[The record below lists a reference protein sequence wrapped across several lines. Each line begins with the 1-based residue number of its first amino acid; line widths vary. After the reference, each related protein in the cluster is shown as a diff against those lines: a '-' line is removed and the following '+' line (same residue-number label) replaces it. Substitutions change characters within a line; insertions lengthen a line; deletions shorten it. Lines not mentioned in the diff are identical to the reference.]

1 MKIFREDGYLD
12 MGAIMAEG
20 YPFTLVCGGRGTG
33 KTFTALYET
42 INDNIPF
49 MLMRRMQTQV
59 DMINKPEFSPFKA
72 HERVFG
78 WHIGL
83 EKISK
88 NNSAIYRQ
96 EVVDGDFKCVG
107 APIGYTAALAT
118 ISNMRGFDASDVR
131 RVIFD
136 EFIPEKH
143 ERPIKNEADAIY
155 NAYET
160 INRNR
165 ELNGEKPLQMVFLAN
180 SNRLDNP
187 LFMALRLVT
196 RAERMLKTGQH
207 VWTDD
212 DRGIMLVMFNDSPIS
227 AKKEHTSLYKLTGG
241 SDYAA
246 MALRNEFNTED
257 TGSIRNRPLREY
269 NPVVKVGEITVY
281 KHKRDPRKIYVS
293 AHKTGSPP
301 EYGTGDIELGR
312 FIRAYNWVW
321 LDYLENKVEFESI
334 MCELLFQHIF
344 S

>member
-1 MKIFREDGYLD
+1 MNIFREDGYLD
-12 MGAIMAEG
+12 MGAIMG
-20 YPFTLVCGGRGTG
+20 RNYPFTLVCGGRGTG

-42 INDNIPF
+42 ISNDIPF
-49 MLMRRMQTQV
+49 ILMRRMQTQI
-59 DMINKPEFSPFKA
+59 DMINRPEFSPFKA
-72 HERVFG
+72 IERVHG
-78 WHIGL
+78 LHIGL

-88 NNSAIYRQ
+88 SNSAIYHQ
-96 EVVDGDFKCVG
+96 EEIDGEYKNTG
-107 APIGYTAALAT
+107 KPIGYTAALAT

-143 ERPIKNEADAIY
+143 ERPIKNEAVAIY

-165 ELNGEKPLQMVFLAN
+165 ELNGEQPLQMVFLAN

-187 LFMALRLVT
+187 LFMDMRLVT

-227 AKKEHTSLYKLTGG
+227 EKKGQTSLYKLTSG
-241 SDYAA
+241 SEYAA
-246 MALRNEFNTED
+246 MALRNDFNTED
-257 TGSIRNRPLREY
+257 TGSIKARPLGEY
-269 NPVVKVGEITVY
+269 NPIVKVGEITIY
-281 KHKRDPRKIYVS
+281 RHKRGGQKIYAA

-301 EYGTGDIELGR
+301 EYGTGEIELGR
-312 FIRAYNWVW
+312 FCRAYNWIW
-321 LDYLENKVEFESI
+321 LAYLESNVEFEST
-334 MCELLFQHIF
+334 MCELLFQNYF
-344 S
+344 R

>member
-12 MGAIMAEG
+12 MGAIMAAG

-72 HERVFG
+72 LERVFG
-78 WHIGL
+78 WHIAL

-96 EVVDGDFKCVG
+96 EEIDGDFKCIG

-187 LFMALRLVT
+187 LFMELRLVT

-212 DRGIMLVMFNDSPIS
+212 ERGIMLVMFNDSPIS
-227 AKKEHTSLYKLTGG
+227 AKKEHTSLYKLTRG
-241 SDYAA
+241 SDYSA

-269 NPVVKVGEITVY
+269 NPIVKVGEITVY

-321 LDYLENKVEFESI
+321 LDYLENKVEFESV
-334 MCELLFQHIF
+334 MCELLFRNIF

>member
-12 MGAIMAEG
+12 MGAIMAAG

-42 INDNIPF
+42 INNNIPF

-72 HERVFG
+72 LERVFG

-96 EVVDGDFKCVG
+96 EEVDGDFKCVG

-187 LFMALRLVT
+187 LFMELRLVT

-212 DRGIMLVMFNDSPIS
+212 ERGIMLVMFNDSPIS
-227 AKKEHTSLYKLTGG
+227 AKKEHTSLYKLTSG

-246 MALRNEFNTED
+246 MALRNDFNTED

-281 KHKRDPRKIYVS
+281 KHKRDTRKIYVS

-334 MCELLFQHIF
+334 MCELLFRNIF

>member
-12 MGAIMAEG
+12 MGAIMAAG

-83 EKISK
+83 EKISRS
-88 NNSAIYRQ
+88 NSAIYRQ
-96 EVVDGDFKCVG
+96 EEVDGDFKCVG

-187 LFMALRLVT
+187 LFMELRLVT
-196 RAERMLKTGQH
+196 RAERMLRTGQH

-212 DRGIMLVMFNDSPIS
+212 ERGIMLVMFNDSPIS
-227 AKKEHTSLYKLTGG
+227 AKKEHTSLYKLTSG

-246 MALRNEFNTED
+246 MALRNDFNTED

-269 NPVVKVGEITVY
+269 NPIVKVGEITVY
-281 KHKRDPRKIYVS
+281 KHKRDLRKIYVS

-334 MCELLFQHIF
+334 MCELLFQNIF

>member
-1 MKIFREDGYLD
+1 MNIFREDGYLD
-12 MGAIMAEG
+12 MGAIMG
-20 YPFTLVCGGRGTG
+20 RNYPFTLVCGGRGTG

-96 EVVDGDFKCVG
+96 ELFDDGYKCVG

-136 EFIPEKH
+136 EFIPERH
-143 ERPIKNEADAIY
+143 ERPIKNEASAIY

-165 ELNGEKPLQMVFLAN
+165 ELNGEQPLQMVFLAN

-187 LFMALRLVT
+187 LFMELRLVT

-207 VWTDD
+207 IWTDD
-212 DRGIMLVMFNDSPIS
+212 ERGIMLVMFNDSPIS
-227 AKKEHTSLYKLTGG
+227 AKKEQTSLYKLTSG
-241 SDYAA
+241 SEYAA
-246 MALRNEFNTED
+246 MALRNDFNTEN
-257 TGSIRNRPLREY
+257 TGSVRNRPLKEY
-269 NPVVKVGEITVY
+269 NPIVKIGELTIY
-281 KHKRDPRKIYVS
+281 RHKGENRSLYVS

-301 EYGTGDIELGR
+301 EYGTGEIERGR
-312 FIRAYNWVW
+312 FCRAYNWLW
-321 LDYLENKVEFESI
+321 LDYLESKVEFEST
-334 MCELLFQHIF
+334 MCELLFQQYF
-344 S
+344 D

>member
-1 MKIFREDGYLD
+1 MNIFREDGYLD
-12 MGAIMAEG
+12 MGAIMG
-20 YPFTLVCGGRGTG
+20 RNYPFTLVCGGRGTG

-49 MLMRRMQTQV
+49 ILMRRMQTQI
-59 DMINKPEFSPFKA
+59 DMINRPEFSPFKA
-72 HERVFG
+72 LERVCG
-78 WHIGL
+78 LHIGL

-88 NNSAIYRQ
+88 NNSAIYHQ
-96 EVVDGDFKCVG
+96 EEIDGEYENTGK
-107 APIGYTAALAT
+107 PIGYTAALAT

-143 ERPIKNEADAIY
+143 ERPIKNEAVAIY

-165 ELNGEKPLQMVFLAN
+165 ELNGEQPLQMVFLAN

-187 LFMALRLVT
+187 LFMDMRLVI

-227 AKKEHTSLYKLTGG
+227 EKKGQTSLYKLTSG
-241 SDYAA
+241 SEYAA
-246 MALRNEFNTED
+246 MALRNDFNTED
-257 TGSIRNRPLREY
+257 TGSIKARPLKEY
-269 NPVVKVGEITVY
+269 NPIVKVGEITIY
-281 KHKRDPRKIYVS
+281 RHKRDGQKIYVA

-301 EYGTGDIELGR
+301 EYGTGEIELGR
-312 FIRAYNWVW
+312 FCRAYNWVW
-321 LDYLENKVEFESI
+321 LDYLENRVDFEST
-334 MCELLFQHIF
+334 MCELLFQSYF
-344 S
+344 R

>member
-1 MKIFREDGYLD
+1 MKIFRDDGYLD

-42 INDNIPF
+42 IKDNIRF

-83 EKISK
+83 EKIGKS
-88 NNSAIYRQ
+88 NSAIYHQ
-96 EVVDGDFKCVG
+96 KLCDDGYKSVG

-118 ISNMRGFDASDVR
+118 ISNMRGFDASDVK

-143 ERPIKNEADAIY
+143 ERPIKNEAAAIF

-165 ELNGEKPLQMVFLAN
+165 ELSGEKPLQMVFLAN

-187 LFMALRLVT
+187 LFMELQLVT

-212 DRGIMLVMFNDSPIS
+212 KRGIMLVMFADSPIS
-227 AKKEHTSLYKLTGG
+227 ARKADSSLYRLTSG
-241 SDYAA
+241 SDFSA
-246 MALRNEFNTED
+246 MALRNDFNTEN
-257 TGSIRNRPLREY
+257 TGSVKPRPLREY
-269 NPVVKVGEITVY
+269 NPIVKVGEITVY
-281 KHKRDPRKIYVS
+281 RHKRDGQKIYVS

-301 EYGTGDIELGR
+301 EYGTGDVELGR
-312 FIRAYNWVW
+312 FCRAYSWIW
-321 LDYLENKVEFESI
+321 FDYLENRVEFEST
-334 MCELLFQHIF
+334 MCELLFQNYF
-344 S
+344 R

>member
-12 MGAIMAEG
+12 MGSIMAAG

-42 INDNIPF
+42 INENIPF

-72 HERVFG
+72 LERVFG
-78 WHIGL
+78 WHIAL
-83 EKISK
+83 EKISR

-96 EVVDGDFKCVG
+96 EEIDGDFKCIG

-118 ISNMRGFDASDVR
+118 LSNMRGFDASDVR

-196 RAERMLKTGQH
+196 RAERMLKMGQH

-212 DRGIMLVMFNDSPIS
+212 ERGIMLVMFNDSPIS
-227 AKKEHTSLYKLTGG
+227 AKKEHTSLYKLTSG
-241 SDYAA
+241 SDYAS
-246 MALRNEFNTED
+246 MALRNDFNTED

-269 NPVVKVGEITVY
+269 NPIVKVGEITVY
-281 KHKRDPRKIYVS
+281 KHKRDTRKIYVS

-334 MCELLFQHIF
+334 MCELLFRNIF

>member
-1 MKIFREDGYLD
+1 MNIFREDGYLD
-12 MGAIMAEG
+12 MGAIMG
-20 YPFTLVCGGRGTG
+20 RNYPFTLVCGGRGTG

-49 MLMRRMQTQV
+49 ILMRRMQTQI
-59 DMINKPEFSPFKA
+59 DMINRPEFSPFKA
-72 HERVFG
+72 LERVHG
-78 WHIGL
+78 LHIGL

-96 EVVDGDFKCVG
+96 ELCDDEYKNAG

-143 ERPIKNEADAIY
+143 ERPIKNEAVAIY

-165 ELNGEKPLQMVFLAN
+165 ELYGEQPLQMVFLAN

-187 LFMALRLVT
+187 LFMDMRLVT

-212 DRGIMLVMFNDSPIS
+212 ERGIMLVMFNDSPIS
-227 AKKEHTSLYKLTGG
+227 EKKGQTSLYKLTSG
-241 SDYAA
+241 SEYAA
-246 MALRNEFNTED
+246 MALRNDFNTED
-257 TGSIRNRPLREY
+257 TGSIKARPLAEY
-269 NPVVKVGEITVY
+269 NPIVKVGEITIY
-281 KHKRDPRKIYVS
+281 RHKRGGQKIYVA

-301 EYGTGDIELGR
+301 EYGTGEIELGR
-312 FIRAYNWVW
+312 FCRAYNWIW
-321 LDYLENKVEFESI
+321 LDYLENNVDFEST
-334 MCELLFQHIF
+334 MCELLFQSYF
-344 S
+344 R